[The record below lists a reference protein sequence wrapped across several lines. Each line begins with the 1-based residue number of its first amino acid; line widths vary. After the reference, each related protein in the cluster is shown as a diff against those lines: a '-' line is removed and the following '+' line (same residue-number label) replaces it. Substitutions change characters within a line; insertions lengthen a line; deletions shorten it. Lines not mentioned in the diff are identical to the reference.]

1 MLTSWHDNLGLSC
14 DLWPL
19 CVAQTLHQDT
29 RVRLS
34 NYDIGHIPLSSF
46 QHEFW
51 NLTGCKTVSNAHFGF
66 YNMTLMFN
74 TLQNRGRN
82 VIIFKTILKNW
93 KKETRGRPL
102 YIFLLFSLSLVSSDG
117 GDRITSQCQH
127 CLLPSIKWHQP
138 KNQST
143 KTFIYGK
150 GYLLVI
156 HIWPSSY
163 NVKIRAVTD
172 IQAKYFK

>member
-1 MLTSWHDNLGLSC
+1 MLTGWHDNLGLSC

-19 CVAQTLHQDT
+19 WVTQALHQDT

-34 NYDIGHIPLSSF
+34 NYDIGHISSF
-46 QHEFW
+46 QLEFW

-74 TLQNRGRN
+74 ALQSWGRN

-117 GDRITSQCQH
+117 VDRITSQCQH

-143 KTFIYGK
+143 KTFTYGK
-150 GYLLVI
+150 GYLLAI
-156 HIWPSSY
+156 LFL
-163 NVKIRAVTD
+163 
-172 IQAKYFK
+172 IQSLDLIL